1 MYGLSEKLFEFFD
14 IKSVKL
20 NDNIC
25 YCELNGKN
33 KKLYNN
39 DGDIDEGVLIAI
51 VDTFSSYAIMYL
63 NKLEDYKKYLSLN
76 IKMINYDENI
86 NKNNINNG
94 YNNNNNKISM
104 TVKIEKKFGRNILLN
119 ISVYDS
125 NNKEIKK
132 IFHLKRK
139 INSKL

>member
-1 MYGLSEKLFEFFD
+1 
-14 IKSVKL
+14 
-20 NDNIC
+20 
-25 YCELNGKN
+25 
-33 KKLYNN
+33 
-39 DGDIDEGVLIAI
+39 
-51 VDTFSSYAIMYL
+51 MYL

-76 IKMINYDENI
+76 IKIINYDDNV
-86 NKNNINNG
+86 NKNNYNNG
-94 YNNNNNKISM
+94 NNNNNNKISM

>member
-33 KKLYNN
+33 IKLYNN

-76 IKMINYDENI
+76 INMINYDENV

-139 INSKL
+139 INTKL

>member
-20 NDNIC
+20 NENIC

-39 DGDIDEGVLIAI
+39 NGDIDEGVLIAI

-76 IKMINYDENI
+76 IKMINYDDSV
-86 NKNNINNG
+86 NKNNYNNG
-94 YNNNNNKISM
+94 NNNNNKISM
-104 TVKIEKKFGRNILLN
+104 TVKIEKNFGRNILLN

>member
-20 NDNIC
+20 NENIC

-39 DGDIDEGVLIAI
+39 NGEIDEGVLIAI

-76 IKMINYDENI
+76 IKMINYDDNI
-86 NKNNINNG
+86 NKNNYNNG
-94 YNNNNNKISM
+94 NNYNKISM

>member
-20 NDNIC
+20 NENIC

-39 DGDIDEGVLIAI
+39 NGDIDEGVLIAI

-76 IKMINYDENI
+76 IKMINYDDNV
-86 NKNNINNG
+86 NKNNYNNG
-94 YNNNNNKISM
+94 NNYNKISM

>member
-1 MYGLSEKLFEFFD
+1 M
-14 IKSVKL
+14 
-20 NDNIC
+20 
-25 YCELNGKN
+25 NGKN

-76 IKMINYDENI
+76 IKMINYDENV

>member
-1 MYGLSEKLFEFFD
+1 
-14 IKSVKL
+14 L
-20 NDNIC
+20 NN
-25 YCELNGKN
+25 NN
-33 KKLYNN
+33 KKLYNK
-39 DGDIDEGVLIAI
+39 DGNLDEGILIAI

-63 NKLEDYKKYLSLN
+63 NKQEDYKKFLSLKIN
-76 IKMINYDENI
+76 MINYDENNNNENNNNNNN
-86 NKNNINNG
+86 NKNNIDNNK
-94 YNNNNNKISM
+94 NKISM

-139 INSKL
+139 INTKL

>member
-20 NDNIC
+20 NENIC

-39 DGDIDEGVLIAI
+39 NGDIDQGVLIAI

-76 IKMINYDENI
+76 IKMINYDDNV
-86 NKNNINNG
+86 NKNNYNNG
-94 YNNNNNKISM
+94 NNYNKISM

>member
-1 MYGLSEKLFEFFD
+1 MKQTKKKQVKNNSKVNEIKVLGIGHYQIEYYIELTDEELKLLGIED
-14 IKSVKL
+14 IS
-20 NDNIC
+20 N
-25 YCELNGKN
+25 
-33 KKLYNN
+33 
-39 DGDIDEGVLIAI
+39 
-51 VDTFSSYAIMYL
+51 L

-76 IKMINYDENI
+76 IKMINYDDSV
-86 NKNNINNG
+86 NKNNYNNG
-94 YNNNNNKISM
+94 NNNNNKISM

>member
-20 NDNIC
+20 NENIC

-39 DGDIDEGVLIAI
+39 NGEIDEGVLIAI

-76 IKMINYDENI
+76 INMINYDD
-86 NKNNINNG
+86 NNNNNNS
-94 YNNNNNKISM
+94 NNNNNKINM

-139 INSKL
+139 INTKL